1 MPVPNISLLHL
12 MMLLSMMQT
21 ADGFMWA
28 PMPSPLVRKVPHYRY
43 TLKQPITKQHDR
55 SVTTLKA
62 VMITPSSIS
71 TAFKSAL
78 HGDINFVLT
87 TLLIVSASG
96 IAIEQKTTLGKAL
109 SAPLVTMLMSL
120 LLANVGV
127 IPFQSP
133 AYGFINKYLVPLAV
147 PLFLFDSDIRRVVR
161 DADSLLVAF
170 IVGAVSTLIGTIAT
184 FSLIPLRKLGQ
195 DGWKVACALNSRHIG
210 GAINFVAVADTLNID
225 GSVVSAAIAADNV
238 VVALYFALLFYL
250 AKSGE
255 NGDTTTISS
264 TSEEEMLNL
273 PSLGDDVVVTNG
285 ETPKPITT
293 SSIAYS
299 IASASCLVTIGDM
312 LTRAICPTLSSM
324 VFTSI
329 ITVFAATLHPKWF
342 RKLHSTGSAIGI
354 LFLQLFF
361 AASGASGSLLLVIS
375 RAPSLL
381 AFSMMQIAIHFV
393 FLLGIGRG
401 IFRLKPNELYLASNA
416 NVGGPTTAAAMAQA
430 KEWNRLV
437 LPALLVGVFGYAT
450 ATALSLSLGPL
461 LTRIAA

>member
-1 MPVPNISLLHL
+1 
-12 MMLLSMMQT
+12 MMLLLPMMQT

-28 PMPSPLVRKVPHYRY
+28 PMPSPSVRKVPHYRH

-161 DADSLLVAF
+161 DAGSLLVAF

-210 GAINFVAVADTLNID
+210 GAINFVAVADTLNIK

-255 NGDTTTISS
+255 NGDTTKSS
-264 TSEEEMLNL
+264 ASEEETLNL
-273 PSLGDDVVVTNG
+273 PSLGDDVVVANG
-285 ETPKPITT
+285 EIPNPITT

-312 LTRAICPTLSSM
+312 LTRAICPSLSNM
-324 VFTSI
+324 VLTSI
-329 ITVFAATLHPKWF
+329 LTVFAATLHPKWF
-342 RKLHSTGSAIGI
+342 RKLRSTGSAIGI

-393 FLLGIGRG
+393 CLLGIGRG

-450 ATALSLSLGPL
+450 ATALSLSLAPL
-461 LTRIAA
+461 LSMIG